1 MKRNLQ
7 EEIRRIKN
15 LNEQLQP
22 AVEIPKIAQK
32 LLPNITQVVTLLSN
46 VANQIVANIQKNPQS
61 PTLFTD
67 MKNIMA
73 NGFKQNPQVK
83 QSFDKYIGIVFNK
96 QGNIRGIFD
105 AGINLFKNELGEY
118 NAIPKEGI
126 EVAKVALREA
136 YGDQALQTYLSVFN
150 KMTQRLGMNTTA
162 SMTQM
167 DPSLGLPT
175 SFTEEQ
181 LADYNKVTGQGSTTP
196 QTQDTETDAETV
208 PAEDEVVAEMR
219 KKRRGVIIEGADYKG
234 VYADAYNNNV
244 RFLKDNII
252 YVYQLNA
259 DKGFGISIDVIDIK
273 KEGGVIMM
281 SYDAGLLGSGT
292 EPLGEDKLNGI
303 LDKLGQDKIHF
314 TNKNGDK
321 MYLKLQK

>member
-83 QSFDKYIGIVFNK
+83 QSFDKYINIVFNK
-96 QGNIRGIFD
+96 EGEIRGIFD
-105 AGINLFKNELGEY
+105 AGINLFKKELGEY
-118 NAIPKEGI
+118 NAIPIEGI
-126 EVAKVALREA
+126 EVAKVALKEA
-136 YGDQALQTYLSVFN
+136 YGDQALQTYLNVFN
-150 KMTQRLGMNTTA
+150 KMTQKLGMNTTA

-181 LADYNKVTGQGSTTP
+181 LADYNKVTGQDSEAP
-196 QTQDTETDAETV
+196 QTPSTETEPSQDG
-208 PAEDEVVAEMR
+208 VVAEMR
-219 KKRRGVIIEGADYKG
+219 KKRRGVIIEGADYRG
-234 VYADAYNNNV
+234 VYADANDDNI
-244 RFLKDNII
+244 RFLKDGKT
-252 YVYQLNA
+252 YVYGLYKLGSLM
-259 DKGFGISIDVIDIK
+259 DIGVDVKNIK
-273 KEGGVIMM
+273 KEGEQILMDYSAYGQT
-281 SYDAGLLGSGT
+281 GT
-292 EPLGEDKLNGI
+292 EPLGKNKLDTI
-303 LDKLGQDKIHF
+303 IPKIGQDKIEF
-314 TNKNGDK
+314 LNAKQEK
-321 MYLKLQK
+321 MYLKKQ

>member
-7 EEIRRIKN
+7 EEIRRIKS

-181 LADYNKVTGQGSTTP
+181 LADYNKVTGLGSTTP

-208 PAEDEVVAEMR
+208 PAEDEVVAETI
-219 KKRRGVIIEGADYKG
+219 KKRTIIEGIDYGG
-234 VYADAYNNNV
+234 VYADVN
-244 RFLKDNII
+244 DGNII
-252 YVYQLNA
+252 FKKNGKNYVYELEAEITGPNV
-259 DKGFGISIDVIDIK
+259 SIKVTDLFEENGK
-273 KEGGVIMM
+273 LKM
-281 SYDAGLLGSGT
+281 SYSHIGGGGT
-292 EPLGEDKLNGI
+292 SDLGERNLKYI
-303 LDKLGQDKIHF
+303 ISQIPSSEISF
-314 TNKNGDK
+314 TNNEGKTLILNRIN
-321 MYLKLQK
+321 

>member
-7 EEIRRIKN
+7 EEIKRIKN

-96 QGNIRGIFD
+96 EGEIRGIFD
-105 AGINLFKNELGEY
+105 AGINLFKKELGEY
-118 NAIPKEGI
+118 NAIPIEGI
-126 EVAKVALREA
+126 EVAKVALKEA
-136 YGDQALQTYLSVFN
+136 YGDQTLQTYLNVFN
-150 KMTQRLGMNTTA
+150 KMTQKLGMNTTA

-181 LADYNKVTGQGSTTP
+181 LADYNKVTGQDSGASQTP
-196 QTQDTETDAETV
+196 STETEPSQDG
-208 PAEDEVVAEMR
+208 VVAEMR
-219 KKRRGVIIEGADYKG
+219 KKGKGVIIEGADYKG
-234 VYADAYNNNV
+234 IYADTDSDDNV
-244 RFLKDNII
+244 RFLKDGKV
-252 YVYQLNA
+252 YVYSLYKLGKIM
-259 DKGFGISIDVIDIK
+259 DIGVDVKNIK
-273 KEGGVIMM
+273 KEGEQILMDYSAYGQT
-281 SYDAGLLGSGT
+281 GT
-292 EPLGEDKLNGI
+292 EPLGKNKLDTI
-303 LDKLGQDKIHF
+303 IPKIGQDKIEF
-314 TNKNGDK
+314 LNAKQEE
-321 MYLKLQK
+321 MYLKKQ

>member
-83 QSFDKYIGIVFNK
+83 QSFDKYINIVFNK
-96 QGNIRGIFD
+96 EGEIRGIFD
-105 AGINLFKNELGEY
+105 AGINLFKKELGEY
-118 NAIPKEGI
+118 NAIPIEGI
-126 EVAKVALREA
+126 EVAKVALKEA
-136 YGDQALQTYLSVFN
+136 YGDQSLQTYLNVFN
-150 KMTQRLGMNTTA
+150 KMTQKLGMNTTA

-181 LADYNKVTGQGSTTP
+181 LADYNKVTGQDSEVP
-196 QTQDTETDAETV
+196 QTSNTETEPSQDG
-208 PAEDEVVAEMR
+208 VVT
-219 KKRRGVIIEGADYKG
+219 EGIDYRG
-234 VYADAYNNNV
+234 VYADV
-244 RFLKDNII
+244 SDGNIVFSKGGNR
-252 YVYQLNA
+252 YVYELEA
-259 DKGFGISIDVIDIK
+259 DIIGPNVSIMVNNLF
-273 KEGGVIMM
+273 KENGKLKM
-281 SYDAGLLGSGT
+281 SYSHIGGGGT
-292 EPLGEDKLNGI
+292 NELGESNLNYI
-303 LDKLGQDKIHF
+303 ISQIPKDEISF
-314 TNKNGDK
+314 TNNEGKTLILNK
-321 MYLKLQK
+321 VS

>member
-7 EEIRRIKN
+7 EEIRRIKS

-83 QSFDKYIGIVFNK
+83 QSFDKYINIVFNK
-96 QGNIRGIFD
+96 QGEIRGIFD
-105 AGINLFKNELGEY
+105 AGISLFKKELSEY

-126 EVAKVALREA
+126 EVAKVALKEA

-181 LADYNKVTGQGSTTP
+181 LADYSKVTGQSSDAPETP
-196 QTQDTETDAETV
+196 NTETQPTQDA
-208 PAEDEVVAEMR
+208 VVAEMR

-234 VYADAYNNNV
+234 VYADANNDNV
-244 RFLKDNII
+244 RFLKDGKT

-259 DKGFGISIDVIDIK
+259 DKGFGISIDVKDIK
-273 KEGGVIMM
+273 KESGVIMM

-292 EPLGEDKLNGI
+292 EPLGEDKLNDI
-303 LDKLGQDKIHF
+303 ISKLGNDKIYF
-314 TNKNGDK
+314 TNKKGDP
-321 MYLKLQK
+321 MYLDKQ